1 MEVGDRI
8 QINIRSK
15 FLGQNRRIGIIT
27 SVRETVGIGE
37 FRYSVAWYDKEGGPK
52 HSSNS
57 YRESDIFK
65 TYKRS
70 PAKAGDLILCEKVI
84 FKVKSITSTDFHC
97 YSVKNVSEQGAPVL
111 INKNRDYLIVKI

>member
-8 QINIRSK
+8 QINRRSK

-57 YRESDIFK
+57 YRESDLYK
-65 TYKRS
+65 TYRRS
-70 PAKAGDLILCEKVI
+70 IAKAGDLILCGKVI
-84 FKVKSITSTDFHC
+84 FEIVSVTSTDFHC
-97 YSVKNVSEQGAPVL
+97 YGIKNVSRQGIPVL
-111 INKNRDYLIVKI
+111 INKNTDYLIVKI